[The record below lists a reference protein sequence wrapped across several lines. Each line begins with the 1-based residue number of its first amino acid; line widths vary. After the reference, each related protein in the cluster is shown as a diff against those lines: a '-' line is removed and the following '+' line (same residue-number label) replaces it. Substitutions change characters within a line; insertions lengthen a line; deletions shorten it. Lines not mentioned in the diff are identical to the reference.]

1 VKSPTLGAALRAAAT
16 TLTGLTFVDLRDRE
30 TSLSYVE
37 LYARSR
43 EIAGG
48 LTARGIRPG
57 DRVALVLPT
66 SPEFVETFFG
76 TILAGAIPVP
86 LYPPLRLGRLEEF
99 HRRTAQMLTVA
110 GAKVLISDDRV
121 RGLLGRATDAARPPL
136 GCLTVADLRGRG
148 EFEYSGVPQEIALIQ
163 FSSGTTVDSKPV
175 ALSHANVLSN
185 VAAID
190 AYIFEDA
197 SPNPAGVSWLPLYH
211 DMGLI
216 GALIEAVYRPG
227 NLTLIPPEHFLA
239 RPALW
244 LRAISRH
251 RATISP
257 APNFA
262 YGLCTKRIRDEE
274 LDGVD
279 LSTWS
284 LALNGAEPVTAAVLQ
299 RFADRFARWGFRA
312 EALTPVYGLSEAS
325 LAVTFK
331 PVRTAVSS
339 RSIDADALASD
350 GIVRPGDRTVVGVG
364 RPLAGIEVEIR
375 GDDGAVLP
383 AGRAGRIFVRGPS
396 VMTGYFGRPEATAET
411 VRDGWLETG
420 DIGFEQDGELFI
432 CGRVKELVILHGANH
447 APHEFEE
454 ALEGLAGVRAGCAVA
469 VGFLAPDGSG
479 EALALLV
486 ETDGEPPLDLV
497 EKIRGQVAQHT
508 GIHPTAVEL
517 LSPGTLPRTS
527 SGKLRRRE
535 AGRLWEL
542 GKLTPPENVN
552 ALRIALE
559 SAKGGLLHMRGALRR
574 RLASNEKD
582 AEDT

>member
-1 VKSPTLGAALRAAAT
+1 M
-16 TLTGLTFVDLRDRE
+16 E
-30 TSLSYVE
+30 
-37 LYARSR
+37 YA
-43 EIAGG
+43 
-48 LTARGIRPG
+48 
-57 DRVALVLPT
+57 
-66 SPEFVETFFG
+66 
-76 TILAGAIPVP
+76 
-86 LYPPLRLGRLEEF
+86 
-99 HRRTAQMLTVA
+99 
-110 GAKVLISDDRV
+110 
-121 RGLLGRATDAARPPL
+121 
-136 GCLTVADLRGRG
+136 
-148 EFEYSGVPQEIALIQ
+148 GVPQEIALIQ

-190 AYIFEDA
+190 AYIFEEA

-262 YGLCTKRIRDEE
+262 YGLCTKRIKDEE

-299 RFADRFARWGFRA
+299 RFADRFSRWGFRA
-312 EALTPVYGLSEAS
+312 KALTPVYGLSEAA

-331 PVRTAVSS
+331 PVHTSVST
-339 RSIDADALASD
+339 RDIDADALAAE
-350 GIVRPGDRTVVGVG
+350 GIVKQGDRPVVGVG
-364 RPLAGIEVEIR
+364 KPLAGIEVEIR
-375 GDDGAVLP
+375 NEDGTVLP

-396 VMTGYFGRPEATAET
+396 VMTGYFGRPEATAEA
-411 VRDGWLETG
+411 VRDSWLDTG
-420 DIGFEQDGELFI
+420 DIGFEHDGELFI
-432 CGRVKELVILHGANH
+432 SGRAKELVILHGANH

-454 ALEGLAGVRAGCAVA
+454 ALDGLSGVRAGCAVA

-486 ETDGEPPLDLV
+486 ETEGEPPLDLV
-497 EKIRGQVAQHT
+497 EKIRSQVAQHT

-517 LSPGTLPRTS
+517 LTPGTLPRTS

-542 GKLTPPENVN
+542 GQLTAPESVN

-559 SAKGGLLHMRGALRR
+559 SAKGEFLHMRGALRR
-574 RLASNEKD
+574 RLGTET
-582 AEDT
+582 EET